1 MDSLE
6 LAEKNFF
13 QIFCFADLGEPTLA
27 NVFQIQYFFN
37 LEECVTK
44 NLWANHPSCLDEG
57 S

>member
-6 LAEKNFF
+6 IAEKNFF
-13 QIFCFADLGEPTLA
+13 QIFCFVDLGEPTLA

-44 NLWANHPSCLDEG
+44 ILWAKHPSCLDEG